1 MWVRWRQLA
10 FLHFCPRAL
19 SAFSLLFDWLLSSS
33 INLLVTFFTRCSFWP
48 LATRHPGQWP
58 PGHPGQWYSLGK
70 PSIPTCV
77 NPNYQI
83 VSPEAVPVPIPA
95 GGKKCGKKTGV
106 ASCHWQHTYY
116 VKHTKGSPTGP
127 NHTGF
132 THTRIENHPLLPKS
146 GSLMDK
152 TISHNRDSKTHQHLL
167 FAWEYL
173 KKLTRRRTKSWMVT
187 FQWLRCL
194 DWDSVHIGT
203 IF

>member
-1 MWVRWRQLA
+1 MLLLA
-10 FLHFCPRAL
+10 IGHQAP
-19 SAFSLLFDWLLSSS
+19 
-33 INLLVTFFTRCSFWP
+33 WP
-48 LATRHPGQWP
+48 MATWP
-58 PGHPGQWYSLGK
+58 PWPMVFTWETIDPHLCQSKLSDSFSRSSTGTDTSRWQK
-70 PSIPTCV
+70 V
-77 NPNYQI
+77 R
-83 VSPEAVPVPIPA
+83 
-95 GGKKCGKKTGV
+95 KKIKKTGV

-116 VKHTKGSPTGP
+116 VKHTKGSPKGP
-127 NHTGF
+127 NHTGY
-132 THTRIENHPLLPKS
+132 THTWIENHPLLPKS